1 MGLLGLGDGRG
12 GGPPPRQVF
21 VVARE
26 ISGGGHPDARR
37 GWGGGRPATS
47 GKGHENGCDRS
58 DARPGRCHRSS
69 SRFYE
74 DVFNSLLHYTVWG
87 SGGICPLSR
96 SAAPRRRRRRRLYPA
111 VARPTMPLGAK
122 IISKIKTTP

>member
-1 MGLLGLGDGRG
+1 MG
-12 GGPPPRQVF
+12 GGPVGGARPREGMRFSQDNLWV
-21 VVARE
+21 
-26 ISGGGHPDARR
+26 GNPDVCV